1 MLRKTRDSASY
12 SEKHNLRLI
21 KFMVSL
27 LCIVLAFVGGFILRG
42 NDAVLDR
49 LAMRNTSGS
58 GDLNPGMTV
67 SGNTYDSLSARVAE
81 IQGILNKESVDSY
94 DLDATTSNVL
104 NALTS
109 STNDSFVHY
118 YDATHYATY
127 LKDVSANYAGVGILF
142 SERKGKAFAVDVF
155 NGSEAESV
163 GVQEGDYVV
172 SIDGD
177 RGTDGVWTAAE
188 ATKAVTRE
196 AGSSVVITFRRPSSP
211 DADGGSEYTVT
222 LSCTRYDE
230 PNVTTELID
239 SVGYI
244 KLTQITQNSDS
255 LVLDA
260 ITDLADS
267 GAQSYVFDI
276 RDNPGG
282 YLTQAVDLASL
293 FVKSG
298 IAVQINTKSAQ
309 TNRTVTGNTATDAP
323 LVLLVNRNTAGTAE
337 VLAGALQDNKRAT
350 LIGVQSMGKGS
361 VQSVKELSFGG
372 ALRYTS
378 AYYLTPLGYTIDK
391 VGIAPDVQVQP
402 GDDDSVDTQKN
413 LAVET
418 AQSLVRE

>member
-1 MLRKTRDSASY
+1 M
-12 SEKHNLRLI
+12 
-21 KFMVSL
+21 
-27 LCIVLAFVGGFILRG
+27 
-42 NDAVLDR
+42 
-49 LAMRNTSGS
+49 
-58 GDLNPGMTV
+58 
-67 SGNTYDSLSARVAE
+67 
-81 IQGILNKESVDSY
+81 
-94 DLDATTSNVL
+94 
-104 NALTS
+104 
-109 STNDSFVHY
+109 
-118 YDATHYATY
+118 
-127 LKDVSANYAGVGILF
+127 
-142 SERKGKAFAVDVF
+142 
-155 NGSEAESV
+155 
-163 GVQEGDYVV
+163 
-172 SIDGD
+172 
-177 RGTDGVWTAAE
+177 
-188 ATKAVTRE
+188 
-196 AGSSVVITFRRPSSP
+196 
-211 DADGGSEYTVT
+211 
-222 LSCTRYDE
+222 
-230 PNVTTELID
+230 
-239 SVGYI
+239 GYI